1 MCFQSR
7 DFTQTAKIPN
17 GKGRSLK
24 CTAVDTT
31 HSKET
36 QPWLMPRAKT
46 NSNAVKAEESVWNC
60 KATGRKGG
68 GRTWK

>member
-1 MCFQSR
+1 MCFHLC
-7 DFTQTAKIPN
+7 DFTQTVKIPN
-17 GKGRSLK
+17 RKGRSLK
-24 CTAVDTT
+24 HTAVDTT

-36 QPWLMPRAKT
+36 QPCLMPHAKT